1 MKFAYLLQDE
11 MGLAYAIALDEEMAR
26 LSIKDKNH
34 HTFRMVPLFYSDDTT
49 INRIAGPIP
58 PEYLPKI

>member
-1 MKFAYLLQDE
+1 

-26 LSIKDKNH
+26 LSIKGKKH

-58 PEYLPKI
+58 QEYLPKI